1 MRDLD
6 LHAVHAAVAGGSVL
20 AAGGGGWVDHGLLV
34 GTTAV
39 QYGTPRLAT
48 LDEVDPD
55 AMLATV
61 SAIGAPAAV
70 GWEMR
75 PGDYVR
81 ALQLLIEAVPEPIVG
96 TVTAQNGSSTTCN
109 GWVASAVLG
118 TLVIDA
124 AGDGRAHPTGKMGS
138 FGLAADDDYQTVQ
151 AVAGGNR
158 AEDRYLEV
166 VTRGTVRHT
175 ANVLRT
181 AAEQSGG
188 FISCAR
194 NPLPASFVAQHA
206 AVGAISFA
214 LALGEAILA
223 VDNDGPRRMI
233 EVTAEHL
240 GGALIAEG
248 AVRSRVLRTENAFDI
263 GTIVVGELELGF
275 VNEYLT
281 AESAGERLATFPDVI
296 ATLSLQTG
304 RIISIANLREG
315 DEVAVLHVPKA
326 NVPLGDGVKRA
337 ERLPGGRDDA
347 RKAARAVRAWLTA
360 IGSPRACRRCGRSR
374 TARPAAPTARRSR
387 PPRRRRCCWS
397 RAGRARPGSSPG
409 STSTATSGRCRP
421 ALTGVATS
429 GSHVDTVPDG
439 GRYDGA
445 LGTVLGLE
453 LAHEI
458 RSPAC
463 SGLRRRG
470 GAPVRRRHGRLAAAG
485 RHAGGQRP
493 GLAGRRV
500 GNDRGAGPRRVP
512 GGARRAPARATG
524 GCARPRARR
533 DPRRSAT
540 GAARARR
547 RHAGRVSPPPGGDDQ
562 RPLRPLGRGL
572 DGRAPRRARR
582 GGRGRC
588 WRSRP
593 PPAPNR
599 LRRSRPSGRSRSHPA
614 RSA

>member
-1 MRDLD
+1 MRALD

-81 ALQLLIEAVPEPIVG
+81 ALQLLIEAVAEPIVG

-181 AAEQSGG
+181 AADQSGG

-194 NPLPASFVAQHA
+194 NPLPASFVAAHA

-214 LALGEAILA
+214 LALGETILA
-223 VDNDGPRRMI
+223 VEDEGPRRMI

-281 AESAGERLATFPDVI
+281 AESGGERLATFPDVM

-326 NVPLGDGVKRA
+326 NVPLGDGVKEPSVYPEVEA
-337 ERLPGGRDDA
+337 MLGKP
-347 RKAARAVRAWLTA
+347 L
-360 IGSPRACRRCGRSR
+360 
-374 TARPAAPTARRSR
+374 APY
-387 PPRRRRCCWS
+387 
-397 RAGRARPGSSPG
+397 
-409 STSTATSGRCRP
+409 
-421 ALTGVATS
+421 ALA
-429 GSHVDTVPDG
+429 
-439 GRYDGA
+439 
-445 LGTVLGLE
+445 
-453 LAHEI
+453 
-458 RSPAC
+458 
-463 SGLRRRG
+463 
-470 GAPVRRRHGRLAAAG
+470 
-485 RHAGGQRP
+485 
-493 GLAGRRV
+493 
-500 GNDRGAGPRRVP
+500 
-512 GGARRAPARATG
+512 
-524 GCARPRARR
+524 
-533 DPRRSAT
+533 
-540 GAARARR
+540 
-547 RHAGRVSPPPGGDDQ
+547 
-562 RPLRPLGRGL
+562 
-572 DGRAPRRARR
+572 
-582 GGRGRC
+582 
-588 WRSRP
+588 
-593 PPAPNR
+593 
-599 LRRSRPSGRSRSHPA
+599 
-614 RSA
+614 

>member
-48 LDEVDPD
+48 LDELDPD

-194 NPLPASFVAQHA
+194 NPLPASFVAEHA

-223 VDNDGPRRMI
+223 VENEGPRRMI

-326 NVPLGDGVKRA
+326 NVPLGDGVREPSVYPEVEAMLGKPLA
-337 ERLPGGRDDA
+337 Q
-347 RKAARAVRAWLTA
+347 
-360 IGSPRACRRCGRSR
+360 
-374 TARPAAPTARRSR
+374 
-387 PPRRRRCCWS
+387 
-397 RAGRARPGSSPG
+397 
-409 STSTATSGRCRP
+409 
-421 ALTGVATS
+421 
-429 GSHVDTVPDG
+429 
-439 GRYDGA
+439 YA
-445 LGTVLGLE
+445 LG
-453 LAHEI
+453 
-458 RSPAC
+458 
-463 SGLRRRG
+463 
-470 GAPVRRRHGRLAAAG
+470 
-485 RHAGGQRP
+485 
-493 GLAGRRV
+493 
-500 GNDRGAGPRRVP
+500 
-512 GGARRAPARATG
+512 
-524 GCARPRARR
+524 
-533 DPRRSAT
+533 
-540 GAARARR
+540 
-547 RHAGRVSPPPGGDDQ
+547 
-562 RPLRPLGRGL
+562 
-572 DGRAPRRARR
+572 
-582 GGRGRC
+582 
-588 WRSRP
+588 
-593 PPAPNR
+593 
-599 LRRSRPSGRSRSHPA
+599 
-614 RSA
+614 